1 LSFSSDWFGTVS
13 RNPILAGIEVFVTI
27 FKKSKNLLFK
37 SGKKQSIRIKGKHG
51 AVFFLGGGGGK
62 RENMPGGE
70 DYILTKFHE
79 H

>member
-37 SGKKQSIRIKGKHG
+37 SGKKQSVRIKGKHG
-51 AVFFLGGGGGK
+51 AVFFLGGGEGSVKTCQGVK
-62 RENMPGGE
+62 
-70 DYILTKFHE
+70 IIS
-79 H
+79 